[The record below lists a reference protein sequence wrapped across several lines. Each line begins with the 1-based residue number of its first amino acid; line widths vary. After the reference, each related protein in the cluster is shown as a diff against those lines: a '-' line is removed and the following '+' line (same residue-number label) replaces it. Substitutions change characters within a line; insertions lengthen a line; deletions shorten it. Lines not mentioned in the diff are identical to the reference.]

1 MKKPQAPTPSFP
13 FTARSARPPRRQT
26 SDGGQ
31 PSTPCTRPAGE
42 LPRLDAIAALP
53 THAERRAALR
63 ATILALS
70 GQEPSERALDYQMIL
85 TGLAAGQGAP
95 AAQRDRADVTALPG
109 LPPIGLPS
117 LVDDP
122 AVVIGLVLHH
132 VRHFGSRGIP
142 ISRRVLR
149 ALDQHAAGGD
159 ATARLVR
166 DWLASRM
173 VPCGKRQL
181 WISRGGDA
189 S

>member
-1 MKKPQAPTPSFP
+1 MKKPQAPTPSSP
-13 FTARSARPPRRQT
+13 FAARSARSPRRPT
-26 SDGGQ
+26 SDRGQ
-31 PSTPCTRPAGE
+31 PSTPWSHPAGA
-42 LPRLDAIAALP
+42 LPHLDTITALP

-63 ATILALS
+63 AAILALS
-70 GQEPSERALDYQMIL
+70 GEEPSERALDYQMIL
-85 TGLAAGQGAP
+85 SGLAAGHGA
-95 AAQRDRADVTALPG
+95 AAGHENGKVSPG
-109 LPPIGLPS
+109 QPEPF
-117 LVDDP
+117 DDP

-149 ALDQHAAGGD
+149 ALDQHAAGRD

-166 DWLASRM
+166 DWLATRM

>member
-1 MKKPQAPTPSFP
+1 MKKPQAPTSS
-13 FTARSARPPRRQT
+13 FTARSARLPRRQT
-26 SDGGQ
+26 TDGGQ
-31 PSTPCTRPAGE
+31 PSTPRSHAAGE

-63 ATILALS
+63 AANLALS

-85 TGLAAGQGAP
+85 SGLAAG
-95 AAQRDRADVTALPG
+95 AAAGHGSGEVSFGQSELF
-109 LPPIGLPS
+109 
-117 LVDDP
+117 DDP
-122 AVVIGLVLHH
+122 AVVVGLVLHH
-132 VRHFGSRGIP
+132 VRHFGRRGIP

-149 ALDQHAAGGD
+149 ALDQHAARGD

-166 DWLASRM
+166 DWLATRM

-181 WISRGGDA
+181 WISRGGAA

>member
-1 MKKPQAPTPSFP
+1 MKKPQAPTPLSP
-13 FTARSARPPRRQT
+13 FAARSTRSPRCQASGRGQT
-26 SDGGQ
+26 S
-31 PSTPCTRPAGE
+31 TPRTRPAGA

-63 ATILALS
+63 AAILALS

-85 TGLAAGQGAP
+85 CGLAAGHGA
-95 AAQRDRADVTALPG
+95 AAGHGGGEVSPG
-109 LPPIGLPS
+109 QPEPF
-117 LVDDP
+117 DDP
-122 AVVIGLVLHH
+122 AVVVGLVLHH

-149 ALDQHAAGGD
+149 VLDQHAAGGD

-166 DWLASRM
+166 DWLATRM

>member
-1 MKKPQAPTPSFP
+1 MKKPQAPTSS
-13 FTARSARPPRRQT
+13 FTARSARLPRRQT
-26 SDGGQ
+26 TDGGQ
-31 PSTPCTRPAGE
+31 PSTPRSHAAGE

-63 ATILALS
+63 AANLALS
-70 GQEPSERALDYQMIL
+70 GQEPSERAVDYQMIL
-85 TGLAAGQGAP
+85 SGLAAGRGA
-95 AAQRDRADVTALPG
+95 AAGHGGGKVSPGLPG
-109 LPPIGLPS
+109 LF
-117 LVDDP
+117 DDP
-122 AVVIGLVLHH
+122 AVVVGLVLHH

-149 ALDQHAAGGD
+149 ALDQHAARGD

-166 DWLASRM
+166 DWLATRM

-181 WISRGGDA
+181 WISRGGA

>member
-1 MKKPQAPTPSFP
+1 MKKPQAPTPS
-13 FTARSARPPRRQT
+13 FTARSARPPRRQA
-26 SDGGQ
+26 SGRGQ
-31 PSTPCTRPAGE
+31 PSTPRTRPAGA

-63 ATILALS
+63 AAILSLS

-85 TGLAAGQGAP
+85 TGLAAGHGAVAGHGSGEVRP
-95 AAQRDRADVTALPG
+95 SKLG
-109 LPPIGLPS
+109 LF
-117 LVDDP
+117 DDP
-122 AVVIGLVLHH
+122 AVVVGLVLHH
-132 VRHFGSRGIP
+132 VRHFGSHGIP

-149 ALDQHAAGGD
+149 ALDRHAARGD

-166 DWLASRM
+166 DWLATRM

>member
-1 MKKPQAPTPSFP
+1 MKKPKAPTPS
-13 FTARSARPPRRQT
+13 FTARSARSPRRQA
-26 SDGGQ
+26 SGRGQ
-31 PSTPCTRPAGE
+31 TSTPRSQPAGE

-63 ATILALS
+63 AAILSLS

-85 TGLAAGQGAP
+85 SGLAAGAAAGHKSGAVSP
-95 AAQRDRADVTALPG
+95 GQPG
-109 LPPIGLPS
+109 LF
-117 LVDDP
+117 DDP
-122 AVVIGLVLHH
+122 AVVVGLVLHH
-132 VRHFGSRGIP
+132 VRHFGRRGIP

-149 ALDQHAAGGD
+149 ALDCHAGRGD

-166 DWLASRM
+166 DWLVSRM

-181 WISRGGDA
+181 WISRGGA